1 MFSQPGCNSHIVG
14 GRESIAVNC
23 SFAVDT
29 EAAKDFISIEPSV
42 PFTLSYEY
50 GGRFSINGDFKPR
63 SRFVVTLRKGLPAK
77 EGGLVLEEEFKQAV
91 IMPDLKSSISLPAPG
106 KIGRAHV

>member
-1 MFSQPGCNSHIVG
+1 MCSSDLLKALKLTVKLASGLTAG
-14 GRESIAVNC
+14 GGDFGLAEDYSATVILKPVLVVESLGADEESIAVNC

-50 GGRFSINGDFKPR
+50 GGRFSINGNFR
-63 SRFVVTLRKGLPAK
+63 LR
-77 EGGLVLEEEFKQAV
+77 
-91 IMPDLKSSISLPAPG
+91 
-106 KIGRAHV
+106 RR